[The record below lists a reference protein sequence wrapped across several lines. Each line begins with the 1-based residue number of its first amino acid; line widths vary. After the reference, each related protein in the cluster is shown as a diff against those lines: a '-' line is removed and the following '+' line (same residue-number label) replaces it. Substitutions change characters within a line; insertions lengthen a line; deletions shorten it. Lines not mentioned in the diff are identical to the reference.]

1 MKTNPQLDALRL
13 RSAIITRASQL
24 ARRQVKEELRA
35 CGERPE
41 HYTCAALTRLAE
53 DRVQAHLRQATAEV
67 TQWLSER
74 P

>member
-41 HYTCAALTRLAE
+41 HYTCATLTRLAE
-53 DRVQAHLRQATAEV
+53 ARMQAHLKQAAEEV
-67 TQWLSER
+67 TRWLER